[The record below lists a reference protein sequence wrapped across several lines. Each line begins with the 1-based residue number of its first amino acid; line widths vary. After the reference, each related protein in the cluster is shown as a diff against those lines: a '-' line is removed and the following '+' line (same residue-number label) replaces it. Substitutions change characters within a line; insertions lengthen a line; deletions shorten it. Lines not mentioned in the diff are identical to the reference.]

1 MKTYKTIDFYGS
13 LILMISAVIFAGI
26 PGIDFFLVGYFVVG
40 AWQLISVIVH
50 AVNGWFQGNKRS
62 WYNKILILVLILSI
76 FGIVSYYVL
85 FILLLI
91 MLFAAPVMAV
101 YYAQLSYAELKS
113 MNTRPL
119 AQLK

>member
-26 PGIDFFLVGYFVVG
+26 AGTDFFLVGYFVVG
-40 AWQLISVIVH
+40 AWQLISVLIH

-76 FGIVSYYVL
+76 FGIVSYCVL

-101 YYAQLSYAELKS
+101 YYAQLSYAELKA

-119 AQLK
+119 SQLK